1 MANYLKANDGGDLL
15 NADQF
20 FYTEDDIGRPVLNVA
35 GAAGV
40 APVLKVNGKIG
51 NVLLTTD
58 DIPDGTDT
66 KQLTNELRQKILD
79 NEAHIIVLDAEVG
92 DNKRDIRTNTANIT
106 RVETALQSKQDLVVG
121 AASTAVE
128 DNFTPDK
135 IVVTN
140 AAGKLATSAHGEE
153 VFMPNGGAQG
163 QILVKNTANDYDVK
177 WVDPAQAQAEVTSVN
192 TKKGDVVLTQDD
204 VGNGQTFV
212 QTHNDYTDADKQ
224 QVETN
229 TNDLTTIKQQ
239 ITTINTKLNRKVDRT
254 GDTMTGA
261 LTLANDPTTD
271 MMAATKKYVDEHTG
285 GGGNLPAHTEADENK
300 VMSVSHD
307 NAEVWRTVSE
317 VPASTNADVN
327 KVLTVGV
334 NGQAQWL
341 NVPPSQNGIPN
352 GGTQGQILIKNS
364 NTNYDVVW
372 TTPDEISLGNAAGD
386 KNVVTDANGKLT
398 TEDKI
403 VPKPATA
410 DNGKILVAN
419 GGSYELKENAVISK
433 PATGDVGKVPVVQPD
448 GSIEYKDIKG
458 IPTGGALGQALVKN
472 SNTDYDAV
480 WQTINGLPT
489 VTLADVG
496 KVPTVQANG
505 SVAWTANT
513 STNGVP
519 TGGAENQVLVKNSAT
534 DYDVKWADS
543 QGLPASTK
551 DDAKKVLLVDDKGK
565 AVWGDNE
572 PTKIGFFTDDPS
584 KPNWNNIQYY
594 LAKGQAGFFMDSTN
608 NISFKRERGIALNIR
623 WGEESTTNDT
633 WNFAEG
639 KVRYIGNPMYSVGD
653 YNHGAVIISAG
664 ISDYTDTQSN
674 FLCDIYCR
682 NGHIYLHFDMVCLQY
697 SGYSL
702 ASLDAIGFGKWVLL
716 SNDDNNIIPEKYRP
730 KYTVYGSFCHGDLK
744 IETDGKIYAKYYN
757 FNDNKD
763 KLSDFNSRY
772 YCANIC
778 YPCY

>member
-58 DIPDGTDT
+58 DIPDGINT

-79 NEAHIIVLDAEVG
+79 NEAHITVLDAEVG
-92 DNKRDIRTNTANIT
+92 DNKRDICTNTANIT

-135 IVVTN
+135 IIITN

-224 QVETN
+224 QVEAN

-271 MMAATKKYVDEHTG
+271 MMAATKKYVDEHAG
-285 GGGNLPAHTEADENK
+285 GGANLPAHTEADENK
-300 VMSVSHD
+300 VLSVSHD

-317 VPASTNADVN
+317 VPVSTNADVN

-352 GGTQGQILIKNS
+352 GGTQGQMLI
-364 NTNYDVVW
+364 
-372 TTPDEISLGNAAGD
+372 
-386 KNVVTDANGKLT
+386 
-398 TEDKI
+398 
-403 VPKPATA
+403 
-410 DNGKILVAN
+410 
-419 GGSYELKENAVISK
+419 
-433 PATGDVGKVPVVQPD
+433 
-448 GSIEYKDIKG
+448 
-458 IPTGGALGQALVKN
+458 KN
-472 SNTDYDAV
+472 SNTDYDVV
-480 WQTINGLPT
+480 WQNVAVPPT
-489 VTLADVG
+489 PTLADAG
-496 KVPTVQANG
+496 KAL
-505 SVAWTANT
+505 VAQNDGTLTYKNIEGT
-513 STNGVP
+513 LRD
-519 TGGAENQVLVKNSAT
+519 GGNENEVLIKRSNT
-534 DYDVKWADS
+534 DYDTEWVSYLPKGGMDGYILVKD
-543 QGLPASTK
+543 
-551 DDAKKVLLVDDKGK
+551 
-565 AVWGDNE
+565 
-572 PTKIGFFTDDPS
+572 
-584 KPNWNNIQYY
+584 
-594 LAKGQAGFFMDSTN
+594 TN
-608 NISFKRERGIALNIR
+608 NIDYATRWENLNSRMIPKGGNTANVLAKNSNNDYATVWTDISKQLIPKGGTEGQALVKTNAADYSTQ
-623 WGEESTTNDT
+623 WKTVNSVPESTTAD
-633 WNFAEG
+633 AG
-639 KVRYIGNPMYSVGD
+639 KVLAVNNKGVAEWQSSSTKNVTMEPATTSISPLPGVIAAEPENTVGFMRTAYTSAISRQNSGFAMYSNWGLEGRINYYD
-653 YNHGAVIISAG
+653 
-664 ISDYTDTQSN
+664 
-674 FLCDIYCR
+674 
-682 NGHIYLHFDMVCLQY
+682 
-697 SGYSL
+697 
-702 ASLDAIGFGKWVLL
+702 
-716 SNDDNNIIPEKYRP
+716 
-730 KYTVYGSFCHGDLK
+730 
-744 IETDGKIYAKYYN
+744 YYN
-757 FNDNKD
+757 FNRGAIYWCDQE
-763 KLSDFNSRY
+763 SDSLHREGY
-772 YCANIC
+772 SVTIS
-778 YPCY
+778 